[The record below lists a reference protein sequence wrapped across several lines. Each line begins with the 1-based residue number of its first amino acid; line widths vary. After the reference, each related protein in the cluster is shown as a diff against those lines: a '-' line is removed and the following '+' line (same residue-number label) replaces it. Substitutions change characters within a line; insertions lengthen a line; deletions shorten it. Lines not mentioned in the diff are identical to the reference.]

1 LGRSFQWRP
10 IRWGVDDVAMRR
22 TPVLATLL
30 ALSLTGCSDPEPNAD
45 EELSPAATTAVD
57 DGTEPGT
64 RLEHGDTATLV
75 WHPTTALTGA
85 LDLTVEAVQERRA
98 SVFDGWSVGDSM
110 QEARPYFVSVALTN
124 VGGSDLAGQAVPLY
138 LRDDQGRLGAP
149 WTVGGDF
156 TACQSGPLPEPF
168 EAGASTE
175 MCLVYLAPDD
185 ARITDMVFEPAEG
198 YDPITWTGDV
208 MGPPKVRLRSGR

>member
-1 LGRSFQWRP
+1 MLRS
-10 IRWGVDDVAMRR
+10 V
-22 TPVLATLL
+22 VLATVVTTGL
-30 ALSLTGCSDPEPNAD
+30 AASLTACSGGTPEP
-45 EELSPAATTAVD
+45 SPTPDPAPTSAAQP
-57 DGTEPGT
+57 DGVSATDPGT
-64 RLEHGDTATLV
+64 ALEHGDPATLV
-75 WHPTTALTGA
+75 WQPAADLVGA
-85 LDLTVEAVQERRA
+85 LELTVEAVQERRA
-98 SVFDGWSVGDSM
+98 SVFDGWVADDSL
-110 QEARPYFVSVALTN
+110 QTARPYFVRVALTN
-124 VGGSDLAGQAVPLY
+124 VGEDDLAGQAVPLY

-175 MCLVYLAPDD
+175 MCLVYLAPDG

-208 MGPPKVRLRSGR
+208 TGPPKVRLRSGR